1 MEGGE
6 SGASQM
12 SSAGTH
18 ALAHLG
24 TAMLYALH
32 VTLDAHTPPAPA
44 PQPPAP
50 SIQIKIAVS
59 GRISPQ
65 GPAPAAS
72 ARGGNKPH
80 RLHRETERG
89 GAARVRDRARASGNH
104 LAVTAAERAWG
115 SEKADRGRADGR

>member
-12 SSAGTH
+12 SSAGKH

-32 VTLDAHTPPAPA
+32 VTLDAHTPPTPA

-72 ARGGNKPH
+72 TAVATSPTGFTTKPSVEGP
-80 RLHRETERG
+80 LVSETG
-89 GAARVRDRARASGNH
+89 LALAATT
-104 LAVTAAERAWG
+104 LALTAAERAWD